1 MKKIKKKRRI
11 LSFLNKYNFE
21 TFVLI
26 LFLTGIFLSTQDFDL
41 SNFLRVT
48 IVNSFKFSTDF
59 IIESISNLS
68 SQMQGFRLSNS
79 LGAIILF
86 LSLILII
93 RRVRFR
99 LLKSSDSTKQICKIC
114 NGILIRKESTK
125 NSKILSKILHLRL
138 KTYRCQDCRKKVL
151 NFKSR

>member
-114 NGILIRKESTK
+114 NGMLIRKESTK
-125 NSKILSKILHLRL
+125 NSKI
-138 KTYRCQDCRKKVL
+138 
-151 NFKSR
+151 